1 MGIFLAGRTR
11 VASLAL
17 VIAAASAASGG
28 YGDLPDTFDASTG
41 YVTLNASD
49 NTGAAN
55 QSFFLPTHWSDNQA
69 PHADTNYY
77 VKAGWCLGTPHQNSD
92 VTAQLAIDPDCQTFK
107 GRTLVIAGYLWHL
120 NGTYDFTFPDL
131 RMLPN
136 TYISYTA
143 IKTPLSGTMTVYGT
157 EAQPTCLR
165 SNLGDIYQQPFGMD
179 IKGDSSSC
187 LAIYNSDKPTWYKL
201 QGNLSDFHGVLS
213 AGHPSNAEATGS
225 YGFHVTSDHVAGT
238 VALPRKKASLC
249 VTSANGLSVGGLRVT
264 EKETRLFLDGSQLS
278 STTPRLTVTN
288 SLEVTGWAYVMLH
301 TPTQGSGNRLV
312 FNDYVVPAEADDKI
326 LIRLEPEVVRKG
338 GWNGKLDELFR
349 RPSDANMASSS
360 LRWRD
365 DVDGGKSL
373 VLVTCVA
380 HTTVGETNSRGS
392 LAFPTLTDGG
402 TDYFWSNESY
412 PTDDPASGYSS
423 SKTIYTPSGSGLYE
437 FPGRLLLLTSAQ
449 IFVFGSQ
456 YGFVCDDF
464 EWRAGGVNASINAG
478 DPAGP
483 VRKDENGTAC
493 NCYNVRG
500 TIRVPAG
507 FVNTLQSYGARTVIR
522 LESELTGGG
531 DMTVQTINY
540 AGDYKNDKGFVE
552 FAACNTNFTGKVK
565 VSTADNTTKYANLGI
580 VVPNWEQHM
589 RLFVSDERNLG
600 GVRDEFA
607 WDALL
612 IEQYSDL
619 WPLNDVTFTDGWN
632 RGIAIGN
639 IGRMHVTNGLTLA
652 IWRPLNVNGNL
663 VKEGG
668 GTLALGG
675 PLTFGGASQSATPT
689 AGANLL
695 TVMGGFIKPLAT
707 NAFDGLA
714 ITLTNNAALKVDG
727 MSADA
732 GLLKYGLVNTK
743 ETTAPV
749 SLAPNQATLSV
760 TVDFGAATEPP
771 AVQWTVG
778 LVTLDTTKAE
788 ALKPQ
793 MVLSNPAPFKNWR
806 GTLDIVANGDGTS
819 TIVVN
824 YKMAGMTIL
833 FR

>member
-1 MGIFLAGRTR
+1 
-11 VASLAL
+11 
-17 VIAAASAASGG
+17 
-28 YGDLPDTFDASTG
+28 
-41 YVTLNASD
+41 
-49 NTGAAN
+49 
-55 QSFFLPTHWSDNQA
+55 
-69 PHADTNYY
+69 
-77 VKAGWCLGTPHQNSD
+77 
-92 VTAQLAIDPDCQTFK
+92 
-107 GRTLVIAGYLWHL
+107 
-120 NGTYDFTFPDL
+120 
-131 RMLPN
+131 MLPN
-136 TYISYTA
+136 TYISYAA

-157 EAQPTCLR
+157 EVQPTCLR

-179 IKGDSSSC
+179 IKGDPSSC

-201 QGNLSDFHGVLS
+201 QGNLSEFHGVLS

-225 YGFHVTSDHVAGT
+225 YGFHITSDHVSGT

-278 STTPRLTVTN
+278 SITPRLTVTN
-288 SLEVTGWAYVMLH
+288 SLEVTGYAYVMLH
-301 TPTQGSGNRLV
+301 TPRQGGGNKLA
-312 FNDYVVPAEADDKI
+312 FDDYVAPAEADDKI

-338 GWNGKLDELFR
+338 GWNGDLDELFR
-349 RPSDANMASSS
+349 LPHDAANLASSS

-373 VLVTCVA
+373 LLVTCVA
-380 HTTVGETNSRGS
+380 HTTVYDTNSRGS

-412 PTDDPASGYSS
+412 PTDDTASGYSS
-423 SKTIYTPSGSGLYE
+423 SRTIYTPTGGSYA
-437 FPGRLLLLTSAQ
+437 FPGRLLLLVNAQ
-449 IFVFGSQ
+449 IYMFASS

-464 EWRAGGVNASINAG
+464 EWRAGGINASISVG

-483 VRKDENGTAC
+483 VRKDENGTTC
-493 NCYNVRG
+493 NCCDVRG
-500 TIRVPAG
+500 KIRVPAG
-507 FVNTLQSYGARTVIR
+507 FMNTLQSYGARTVIR
-522 LESELTGGG
+522 IESDLIGGG

-552 FAACNTNFTGKVK
+552 FVACNTNFTGKVK

-580 VVPNWEQHM
+580 VVPNWEQ
-589 RLFVSDERNLG
+589 RVSLFVSDERNLG
-600 GVRDEFA
+600 GRRDEFA
-607 WDALL
+607 WDALYL
-612 IEQYSDL
+612 DQYSDL
-619 WPLNDVTFTDGWN
+619 FPLNDVTFTDGWN

-675 PLTFGGASQSATPT
+675 PLTFGGSAQSATPT

-695 TVMGGFIKPLAT
+695 TAMGGFVKPLAT

-714 ITLTNNAALKVDG
+714 ITFTNNAALKVDG
-727 MSADA
+727 APADA
-732 GLLKYGLVNTK
+732 GLLKYGLVNVK
-743 ETTAPV
+743 EATAPV
-749 SLAPNQATLSV
+749 ALAPNQATLPVS
-760 TVDFGAATEPP
+760 VDFGAAAEPP
-771 AVQWTVG
+771 AVLWTVG
-778 LVTLDTTKAE
+778 LVTLETAKAE

-793 MVLSNPAPFKNWR
+793 MVLSNPAPFTNWR
-806 GTLDIVANGDGTS
+806 GTLGLVDNGDGTS

-824 YKMAGMTIL
+824 YKTVGLTIL

>member
-1 MGIFLAGRTR
+1 MKRFGLMLVGVVGLAW
-11 VASLAL
+11 
-17 VIAAASAASGG
+17 G
-28 YGDLPDTFDASTG
+28 YGDLPSSFDATTG
-41 YVTLNASD
+41 YVTLTGSD
-49 NTGAAN
+49 NVGAAN
-55 QSFFLPTHWSDNQA
+55 QSFFLPVHWSDNQA

-213 AGHPSNAEATGS
+213 AGLPSNAEATGS

-288 SLEVTGWAYVMLH
+288 SLEVTGYAYVMLH
-301 TPTQGSGNRLV
+301 TPRQGGGNKLA
-312 FNDYVVPAEADDKI
+312 FDDYVAPAEADDKI

-338 GWNGKLDELFR
+338 GWNGELDELFR
-349 RPSDANMASSS
+349 LPHDAANLASSS

-373 VLVTCVA
+373 LLVTCVA
-380 HTTVGETNSRGS
+380 HTTVGETNSRSGLS
-392 LAFPTLTDGG
+392 SPTLTDGG

-412 PTDDPASGYSS
+412 PTDDTASGYSS
-423 SKTIYTPSGSGLYE
+423 SRTIYTPTGGSYA
-437 FPGRLLLLTSAQ
+437 FPGRLLLLVNAQ
-449 IFVFGSQ
+449 IYMFASS

-464 EWRAGGVNASINAG
+464 EWRAGGINASISVG

-483 VRKDENGTAC
+483 VRKDENGTTC
-493 NCYNVRG
+493 NCCDVRG
-500 TIRVPAG
+500 KIRMPAG
-507 FVNTLQSYGARTVIR
+507 FMNTLQSYGARTVIR
-522 LESELTGGG
+522 IESDLIGGG

-580 VVPNWEQHM
+580 VVPNWEQ
-589 RLFVSDERNLG
+589 RVCLFVSDERNLG
-600 GVRDEFA
+600 GRRDEFA
-607 WDALL
+607 WDALYL
-612 IEQYSDL
+612 DQYSDL
-619 WPLNDVTFTDGWN
+619 CPLNDVTFTDGWN

-663 VKEGG
+663 VKEGN

-675 PLTFGGASQSATPT
+675 PLTFGGAAQSATPT
-689 AGANLL
+689 TGANLL
-695 TVMGGFIKPLAT
+695 TAMGGFVKPLAT

-714 ITLTNNAALKVDG
+714 ITFTNNAALKVDG
-727 MSADA
+727 APADA
-732 GLLKYGLVNTK
+732 GLLKYGLVNVK
-743 ETTAPV
+743 EATAPIT
-749 SLAPNQATLSV
+749 LAPNQASLPV
-760 TVDFGAATEPP
+760 TVDFGVATEPP
-771 AVQWTVG
+771 AVQWAVG
-778 LVTLDTTKAE
+778 LVTLETAKAE

-793 MVLSNPAPFKNWR
+793 MVLSNPAPFKNWH
-806 GTLDIVANGDGTS
+806 GTLGLVENGDGTS

-824 YKMAGMTIL
+824 YKTVGMTIL

>member
-1 MGIFLAGRTR
+1 MLAGI
-11 VASLAL
+11 AGLAW
-17 VIAAASAASGG
+17 G

-41 YVTLNASD
+41 YVTLTGND

-77 VKAGWCLGTPHQNSD
+77 VKAGWCLGTPHQDSD
-92 VTAQLAIDPDCQTFK
+92 VTAQLAIDSDCQTFK
-107 GRTLVIAGYLWHL
+107 GRTLVIAGYIWHL

-157 EAQPTCLR
+157 AAQPTCLR

-288 SLEVTGWAYVMLH
+288 SLEVTGYAYVMLH
-301 TPTQGSGNRLV
+301 TPRQGGSNKLA
-312 FNDYVVPAEADDKI
+312 FDDYVAPAEADDKI

-338 GWNGKLDELFR
+338 GWNGELDELFR
-349 RPSDANMASSS
+349 LPHDAANLASSS

-373 VLVTCVA
+373 LLVTCVA
-380 HTTVGETNSRGS
+380 HTTVYDANSRGS

-412 PTDDPASGYSS
+412 PTDDTASGYSS
-423 SKTIYTPSGSGLYE
+423 LRTIYTPTGGSYA
-437 FPGRLLLLTSAQ
+437 FPGRLLLLVNAQ
-449 IFVFGSQ
+449 IYMFASS

-464 EWRAGGVNASINAG
+464 EWRAGGINASISVG

-483 VRKDENGTAC
+483 VRKDENGTTC
-493 NCYNVRG
+493 NCCDVRG
-500 TIRVPAG
+500 KIRVPTG
-507 FVNTLQSYGARTVIR
+507 FMNTLQSYGARTVIR
-522 LESELTGGG
+522 IESDLIGGG

-580 VVPNWEQHM
+580 VVPNWEQ
-589 RLFVSDERNLG
+589 RVSLFVSDERNLG
-600 GVRDEFA
+600 GRRDEFA
-607 WDALL
+607 WDALYL
-612 IEQYSDL
+612 DQYSDL
-619 WPLNDVTFTDGWN
+619 FPLNDVTFTDGWN

-639 IGRMHVTNGLTLA
+639 IGRMLVTNGLTLA

-675 PLTFGGASQSATPT
+675 TLTFGGSAQSATPT
-689 AGANLL
+689 SGANLL
-695 TVMGGFIKPLAT
+695 TAMGGFVKPLAT

-714 ITLTNNAALKVDG
+714 ITFTNNAALKVDG
-727 MSADA
+727 APADA
-732 GLLKYGLVNTK
+732 GLLKYGLVNVK
-743 ETTAPV
+743 EATAPV
-749 SLAPNQATLSV
+749 ALAPNQATLPV

-788 ALKPQ
+788 ALKLQ
-793 MVLSNPAPFKNWR
+793 MALSNPAPFQNWR
-806 GTLDIVANGDGTS
+806 GALDLVANGDGTS

-824 YKMAGMTIL
+824 YKMVGMTII

>member
-1 MGIFLAGRTR
+1 MKTIGMMLSA
-11 VASLAL
+11 VAAFF
-17 VIAAASAASGG
+17 AYG
-28 YGDLPDTFDASTG
+28 YGDLPAVFDASTG
-41 YVTLNASD
+41 YVTMNSSD
-49 NTGAAN
+49 GTGAGN
-55 QSFFLPTHWSDNQA
+55 QSFFLAKNWSDGRP
-69 PHADTNYY
+69 PHSDTDYY
-77 VKAGWCLGTPHQNSD
+77 VQAGRCLGTPHVDSD
-92 VTAQLAIDPDCQTFK
+92 VTAQQATDPTGYLTFQ
-107 GRTLVIAGYLWHL
+107 GRTLVVAGYLWHL

-349 RPSDANMASSS
+349 LPSDANMASSS

-619 WPLNDVTFTDGWN
+619 WPHRQHRADARDE
-632 RGIAIGN
+632 RADA
-639 IGRMHVTNGLTLA
+639 RDLA
-652 IWRPLNVNGNL
+652 SAQRERQPR
-663 VKEGG
+663 EGG
-668 GTLALGG
+668 RRNARARRLADVRRRVAERDADGRREPAHRDGRLHQAARDERLRRPCDHVHKQRRAEGG
-675 PLTFGGASQSATPT
+675 RHVCGRRSPEVRPRQHEGD
-689 AGANLL
+689 
-695 TVMGGFIKPLAT
+695 
-707 NAFDGLA
+707 DG
-714 ITLTNNAALKVDG
+714 
-727 MSADA
+727 A
-732 GLLKYGLVNTK
+732 GLPRTQPGDAVRDGGL
-743 ETTAPV
+743 
-749 SLAPNQATLSV
+749 
-760 TVDFGAATEPP
+760 
-771 AVQWTVG
+771 
-778 LVTLDTTKAE
+778 
-788 ALKPQ
+788 
-793 MVLSNPAPFKNWR
+793 R
-806 GTLDIVANGDGTS
+806 RGDGTARRA
-819 TIVVN
+819 VDGGPRD
-824 YKMAGMTIL
+824 AGYDEGGSVEAADGAVQSCTVQEL
-833 FR
+833 ARNAGHRRQRRRHLYHCGEL

>member
-1 MGIFLAGRTR
+1 MLVGVAGLAW
-11 VASLAL
+11 
-17 VIAAASAASGG
+17 G
-28 YGDLPDTFDASTG
+28 YGDLPSTFDATTG
-41 YVTLNASD
+41 YVTLTGSD
-49 NTGAAN
+49 NVGAAN
-55 QSFFLPTHWSDNQA
+55 QSFFLPVHWSDNQA
-69 PHADTNYY
+69 PHPDTNYY

-120 NGTYDFTFPDL
+120 NGTYDFAFPDL

-157 EAQPTCLR
+157 ESQPTCLR

-201 QGNLSDFHGVLS
+201 QGNLSEFYGVLS

-278 STTPRLTVTN
+278 SSTPRLTVTN

-301 TPTQGSGNRLV
+301 TPRQGSSNKLA
-312 FNDYVVPAEADDKI
+312 FDDYVAPAEADDKI

-338 GWNGKLDELFR
+338 GWNGELDELFR
-349 RPSDANMASSS
+349 LPHDAANLASSS

-373 VLVTCVA
+373 LLVTCVA
-380 HTTVGETNSRGS
+380 HTTVGDTNSRGS
-392 LAFPTLTDGG
+392 LASPTLTDGG

-412 PTDDPASGYSS
+412 PTDDTASGYSS
-423 SKTIYTPSGSGLYE
+423 TKTIYTPTGGSYA
-437 FPGRLLLLTSAQ
+437 FPGRLLLLVNAQ
-449 IFVFGSQ
+449 IYMFASS

-464 EWRAGGVNASINAG
+464 EWRAGGINASISVG

-483 VRKDENGTAC
+483 VRKDENGTTC
-493 NCYNVRG
+493 NCCDVRG
-500 TIRVPAG
+500 KIRVPAG
-507 FVNTLQSYGARTVIR
+507 FMNTLQSYGARTVIR
-522 LESELTGGG
+522 IESDLIGGG

-580 VVPNWEQHM
+580 VVPNWEQ
-589 RLFVSDERNLG
+589 RVSLFVSDERNLG
-600 GVRDEFA
+600 GARDEFA
-607 WDALL
+607 WDALYL
-612 IEQYSDL
+612 DQYSDL
-619 WPLNDVTFTDGWN
+619 CPLNDVTFTDGWN

-639 IGRMHVTNGLTLA
+639 IGRINVPSNLTLTV
-652 IWRPLNVNGNL
+652 WRPLNVNGNL
-663 VKEGG
+663 VKEGN

-675 PLTFGGASQSATPT
+675 TLTFGGAAQSATPT

-695 TVMGGFIKPLAT
+695 TAMGGFVKPLAT

-714 ITLTNNAALKVDG
+714 ITFTNNAALKVDG
-727 MSADA
+727 APADA
-732 GLLKYGLVNTK
+732 GLLKYGLVNVK
-743 ETTAPV
+743 EATAPIV
-749 SLAPNQATLSV
+749 LAPNQATLPV

-778 LVTLDTTKAE
+778 LVTLATAKAE

-793 MVLSNPAPFKNWR
+793 MVLSNPAPFTNWR
-806 GTLDIVANGDGTS
+806 GTLGLVDNGDGTS

-824 YKMAGMTIL
+824 YKTVGLTIL